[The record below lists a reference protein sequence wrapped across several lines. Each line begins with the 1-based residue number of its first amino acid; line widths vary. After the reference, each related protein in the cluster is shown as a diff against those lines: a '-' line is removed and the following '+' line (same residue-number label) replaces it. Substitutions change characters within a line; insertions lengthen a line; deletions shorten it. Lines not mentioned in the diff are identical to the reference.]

1 MNTQFFGSDKLV
13 DLPYNILKNKV
24 SIYES
29 VLSLYKFYDRKQIE
43 KLTGKVLYEI
53 YMIFTR
59 SIYSVSRYKC
69 MSEHRYRQI
78 IGFSCLEKRT
88 NQYMDDGPA
97 QPRVPENSILCD
109 ITNRSFSLKQQHS
122 DFLCCASRNSMFFHK
137 PF

>member
-69 MSEHRYRQI
+69 MSEHRYR
-78 IGFSCLEKRT
+78 
-88 NQYMDDGPA
+88 
-97 QPRVPENSILCD
+97 
-109 ITNRSFSLKQQHS
+109 
-122 DFLCCASRNSMFFHK
+122 
-137 PF
+137 